1 MKAAPIELRT
11 GQNRRLFCPIPPRAS
26 YQSDVLPP
34 PLDELS
40 LLLLQSDVL
49 PPPLDELSLLLL
61 LQSDVLPPASYELLE
76 LLLLESHELP
86 LLLLESQELELLE
99 LLKGE
104 SDEEFES
111 DSEKCRP
118 AI

>member
-1 MKAAPIELRT
+1 MRSPRRNRIIAAKAAPIELRT

-34 PLDELS
+34 PLDE
-40 LLLLQSDVL
+40 V
-49 PPPLDELSLLLL
+49 SLLLL

-76 LLLLESHELP
+76 LLLESQELELE
-86 LLLLESQELELLE
+86 LLLESQELELLE